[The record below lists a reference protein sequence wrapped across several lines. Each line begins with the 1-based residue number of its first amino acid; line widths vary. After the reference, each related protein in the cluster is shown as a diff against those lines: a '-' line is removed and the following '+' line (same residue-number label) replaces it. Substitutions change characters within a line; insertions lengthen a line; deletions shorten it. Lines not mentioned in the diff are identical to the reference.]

1 MEPHAETRLGH
12 AASDSERDAVTCS
25 FLHFFRVASGVWVI
39 VFCRRVYACDLVC
52 VRVCVR
58 VSVVRVCQIC
68 LGGGPHSSIAAS
80 WAGARADGRG
90 RACGGS
96 GAIART
102 QRSSEAPPGAADRGS
117 GNFRCRRRYF
127 FSSACPGHKNIS
139 ARQAR
144 VPACAGRSDERR
156 STGRVDGAAPR
167 AIDFGSAGARPTPAQ
182 FSYQPAV
189 ITLPWSRRVQR
200 SAHGTSA
207 AAGADHQRRGCVSP
221 TLTSRLCI
229 AFARPLARARRASP
243 AGAGHLRRPS
253 WWRRRGR
260 RRRDRTRRRRR
271 RRGA

>member
-1 MEPHAETRLGH
+1 MCGLSCS
-12 AASDSERDAVTCS
+12 AAGFTLVILCVCACVC
-25 FLHFFRVASGVWVI
+25 AS
-39 VFCRRVYACDLVC
+39 ASAC
-52 VRVCVR
+52 VR
-58 VSVVRVCQIC
+58 SV
-68 LGGGPHSSIAAS
+68 LGGGPLFVH
-80 WAGARADGRG
+80 RRVVGRG
-90 RACGGS
+90 HGPIWAWSRMRRS

>member
-39 VFCRRVYACDLVC
+39 VFYRRIYACDLVC

-58 VSVVRVCQIC
+58 VSVRVCQVC
-68 LGGGPHSSIAAS
+68 LGGGTTFRPSPRR
-80 WAGARADGRG
+80 GQGPRADLGVVAHAAERRDCAYAALERSAARGRG
-90 RACGGS
+90 SWVGS
-96 GAIART
+96 FLP
-102 QRSSEAPPGAADRGS
+102 SPL
-117 GNFRCRRRYF
+117 F
-127 FSSACPGHKNIS
+127 FLIACPGHKNIS

-144 VPACAGRSDERR
+144 VLACAGRSDERR
-156 STGRVDGAAPR
+156 STGGRGGTPCDR
-167 AIDFGSAGARPTPAQ
+167 FGSAGARPTPAQ

-229 AFARPLARARRASP
+229 ALARPPRSSAPRLPCRRRAP
-243 AGAGHLRRPS
+243 QAAFVVAKER
-253 WWRRRGR
+253 
-260 RRRDRTRRRRR
+260 
-271 RRGA
+271 